1 MKKIIS
7 IIILSI
13 LINFPVYAG
22 SQDSVKDGFISKKKV
37 KPLKKDFNIEDP
49 SNKIIIIYN
58 HGQNENDSTK
68 GCSWI
73 SMLRNHAS
81 LVDQEVNGK
90 KIMVYNLCAG
100 KLRGDMSQKSDS
112 NPKGKDWWYLKPQP
126 KIYKGKH
133 MLDKRVEANL
143 QLVEKLTS
151 KGIPKKQIFIT
162 GHSCGGLTTLLF
174 MSRYPE
180 AVGGGI
186 SYMQAC
192 FGKLSH
198 RLKVKK
204 VGIEKAMEKF
214 KKKDQGPHDLRKKM
228 NDEIKNN
235 LKVPVLAF
243 THPKDKY
250 EGLLSDWL
258 DEIPGMKRIIISENF
273 KINGKS
279 CKRKGYDWEEPI
291 KKGHD
296 MDTGLCFQYYN
307 PTILEYIA
315 SRLK

>member
-1 MKKIIS
+1 MKKIIT
-7 IIILSI
+7 ILILSI
-13 LINFPVYAG
+13 FVNFPVYAG
-22 SQDSVKDGFISKKKV
+22 PYDKINESGFINKEVRLIKNFEI
-37 KPLKKDFNIEDP
+37 KDP
-49 SNKIIIIYN
+49 KNKIILIYN
-58 HGQNENDSTK
+58 HGQDENDIVKNCT
-68 GCSWI
+68 WV

-81 LVDQEVNGK
+81 LIDQEVNGK
-90 KIMVYNLCAG
+90 KIMVYNLCSTH
-100 KLRGDMSQKSDS
+100 LRGDMSK
-112 NPKGKDWWYLKPQP
+112 KKDWWYLKPVP
-126 KIYKGKH
+126 KIYEGKH
-133 MLDKRVEANL
+133 ILDKRVELN
-143 QLVEKLTS
+143 VELIEKFVDA
-151 KGIPKKQIFIT
+151 GVPRKQVFVT

-174 MSRYPE
+174 FSRYPDK
-180 AVGGGI
+180 AGGGI

-192 FGKLSH
+192 FGKLSSKY
-198 RLKVKK
+198 KVKK
-204 VGIEKAMEKF
+204 NGIEKAMAKF
-214 KKKDQGPHDLRKKM
+214 RKKVQGPHDLRQKM

-258 DEIPGMKRIIISENF
+258 ESIPGMKRIVISENY

-279 CKRKGYDWEEPI
+279 CKRKGFDWDEPI

-315 SRLK
+315 SRM